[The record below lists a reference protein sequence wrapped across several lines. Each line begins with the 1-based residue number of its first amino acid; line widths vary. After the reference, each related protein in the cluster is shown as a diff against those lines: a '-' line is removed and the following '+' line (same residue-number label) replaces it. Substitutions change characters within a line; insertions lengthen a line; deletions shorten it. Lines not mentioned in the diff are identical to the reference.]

1 MPFVIYLLGLTIFS
15 LTTAEFMVAGMMPA
29 LATAFDVSVGQIG
42 YLITYYALGMAVGGP
57 LLTAL
62 LLVLRVSNKQA
73 LLWLLVIYVASGV
86 LAAMATDYGVMA
98 MARVI
103 MGVSSSAC
111 FGVALTVCAS
121 LVAPSQIGRA
131 ASFVLGGLMLAPV
144 FGVPATALIE
154 QSFGWRSSFWAVVVL
169 AILCAV
175 LITLLVP
182 ASKERSPVSLK
193 TELNSLWS
201 GKLWAAYATSGL
213 IIGATFAAFSFF
225 SPIFIEVT
233 HFSISA
239 IPWLLVVYGVANVMG
254 NLVVGR
260 FADRHTIRTLAI
272 GLAILC
278 LALTAF
284 AVYAQNSV
292 MSVAALILV
301 GLTGVALNPA
311 MVARVMRAASPGPL
325 VNTMHSSVI
334 TAGLAVGAWGGGYAI
349 DAGFGLRSP
358 LWIGTGLALLGLL
371 TLVPYLRRKPAVAV
385 ASQECYLARDCM
397 K

>member
-29 LATAFDVSVGQIG
+29 LAYAFDVSVGQIG
-42 YLITYYALGMAVGGP
+42 YLITYYALGMAIGGP

-62 LLVLRVSNKQA
+62 LLVLKTSNKQA
-73 LLWLLVIYVASGV
+73 LLWLLIIYIASGA
-86 LAAMATDYGVMA
+86 LAAIATRYEVMA
-98 MARVI
+98 VARII

-111 FGVALTVCAS
+111 FGVALTICAS
-121 LVAPSQIGRA
+121 LVAPEERGRA

-144 FGVPATALIE
+144 FGVPVTALIE
-154 QSFGWRSSFWAVVVL
+154 QSFGWRTSFWAIVVL
-169 AILCAV
+169 AIFCAAV
-175 LITLLVP
+175 IALLVP
-182 ASKERSPVSLK
+182 ASETRSHISLK
-193 TELNSLWS
+193 TELNALWN

-233 HFSISA
+233 HFATSA
-239 IPWLLVVYGVANVMG
+239 IPWLLVIYGVANVIG

-260 FADRHTIRTLAI
+260 FADRHTIRTLAM
-272 GLAILC
+272 GLTLLC
-278 LALTAF
+278 LALTMF
-284 AVYAQNSV
+284 AVYAQNAVLSL
-292 MSVAALILV
+292 SALVLI

-334 TAGLAVGAWGGGYAI
+334 TAGLALGSWGGSYAI
-349 DAGFGLRSP
+349 DAGYGLRSP
-358 LWIGTGLALLGLL
+358 LWVGVALALLGLL
-371 TLVPYLRRKPAVAV
+371 TLVPYLRRKQQWAI
-385 ASQECYLARDCM
+385 STQI
-397 K
+397 